1 MTVTLV
7 RVMSLG
13 TLVKYFPRQ
22 RNQVISLF
30 FGILGDFFGFLGEI
44 FSKAEKSGSCGLV
57 TLECRDRGSRP
68 VLYWKLL
75 GNLFLNYFPPK

>member
-1 MTVTLV
+1 M
-7 RVMSLG
+7 
-13 TLVKYFPRQ
+13 
-22 RNQVISLF
+22 ISLF

-75 GNLFLNYFPPK
+75 DNLFLNYFPPK